1 MSTQSSS
8 VSILAVFACTFAGA
22 EEALQFAFTR
32 HVIDESFDN
41 GYQVSVADIDRDG
54 KPDILALSTT
64 PSQLVWYK
72 NPTWKRFA
80 ITTKT
85 ARNIDLA
92 PHDIDG
98 DGDPDLALA
107 YEFDLGNSTEG
118 GNVSWLE
125 CPEDPAANQEWTLHP
140 IAAIPTSHRV
150 RWADLDGDGEP
161 ELLNLPILGVG
172 AKPPEYASALDFTAY
187 RVPANPKTDP
197 WEAVILDGTLH
208 VAHAL
213 RVISWDADTRA
224 DILTASFEG
233 VQLFQSGTT
242 GRSFTRTQ
250 IGSGDASPRPKQ
262 GSSEVSL
269 GTIGANRFIAT
280 IEPWH
285 GNQVVVYTPE
295 VPSQF
300 PWKREIIDTPGKDG
314 HGLVTGDFDG
324 DGNDE
329 IVAGFRSVPY
339 GLHLYR
345 HAGEQGWQR
354 IPIDE
359 GGIGVA
365 GLFVADLNQD
375 GKPDLVATGTATS
388 NVVWYENREGR

>member
-1 MSTQSSS
+1 MNARI
-8 VSILAVFACTFAGA
+8 VSAAFLHACAVVYGA
-22 EEALQFAFTR
+22 EPPPSAFAR
-32 HVIDESFDN
+32 HVVDDQFNN

-72 NPTWKRFA
+72 NPAWERIA

-118 GNVSWLE
+118 GNVGWLE
-125 CPEDPAANQEWTLHP
+125 CPDDPAANQEWVLHP
-140 IAAIPTSHRV
+140 IGAIPTSHRV
-150 RWADLDGDGEP
+150 RWADLDGDGKP

-172 AKPPEYASALDFTAY
+172 AKPPEYASGLAFTAY
-187 RVPANPKTDP
+187 RIPASPNADP
-197 WEAVILDGTLH
+197 WESVILDDTLH
-208 VAHAL
+208 VAHAM
-213 RVISWDADTRA
+213 RVVSWDADARA

-233 VQLFQSGTT
+233 VALIQSDTT
-242 GRSFTRTQ
+242 GKAFTRTP
-250 IGSGDASPRPKQ
+250 IGSGDTSPRPKQ

-269 GTIGANRFIAT
+269 GTAGPNRFIAT

-295 VPSQF
+295 AASIF
-300 PWKREIIDTPGKDG
+300 PWRREVIDTPGKDG
-314 HGLVTGDFDG
+314 HGLVTGDFNG
-324 DGNDE
+324 DGIDE

-339 GLHLYR
+339 GLYLYS
-345 HAGEQGWQR
+345 HAGEQGWQS

-365 GLFVADLNQD
+365 GLFVADINQD
-375 GKPDLVATGTATS
+375 GKPDLVATGTATN